1 MDAQVDHQRSVLG
14 LVEEALVQPAGARGA
29 WLAARCEGA
38 QLAQAQ
44 RLLAVA
50 EGCDTAKALPNVL
63 APVPLDSQHGQ
74 VFGAYRLIDIIGQG
88 GMGVVYRAQRA
99 DGAYDDQVAV
109 KLIALA
115 NPTADQV
122 GRFQR
127 ERQLLSDL
135 RHPNVA
141 TLFDGGTSEHGIPY
155 VVMQYVDGVAI
166 DRYCQEQALSLSDV
180 LGLFETVCRAVQAA
194 HQRFVIHRDLKP
206 ENVLVEASGF
216 PRLIDFGIATTLDRE
231 SHAADRTQVLSLTP
245 AYASPEQIRNEP
257 LTAATDV
264 YSLGIMLYELLAGVR
279 PYDVSSMSVLEAER
293 LLTTHE
299 AERPSSAG
307 AGGRFSLSGL
317 RWKELDAI
325 VLRAIEADPQRRYQT
340 AGALADDLGRFLRR
354 EAVSAKLDTGLYRVR
369 RFLSRHLGIS
379 VASAVAV
386 LALMGGLVVSLAQA
400 DRANRELAR
409 AEAVRQYLEDILL
422 APQPYV
428 SDSLQQGEDATIAEL
443 LEAAETRLD
452 SDLEH
457 LPSVRM
463 DLYQTIANAQMWMN
477 LPESALR
484 SARKALALAREKP
497 NDRES
502 LMVALQLV
510 AEVHDDAGDA
520 DQAIALYDEAKNM
533 VDALGERAWEDR
545 VHLYNN
551 FAVAL
556 AAAGRYDRALA
567 MQREIMPILDDAGR
581 GTQWG
586 IQLPAN
592 LGRYLFE
599 TGALQ
604 DALVAYERALENAA
618 GTSDFEFS
626 ARLLDW
632 RVGEYYE
639 FAQQAPK
646 ARQYYERALRLAD
659 TPYVDAE
666 EDVAKITLLLARL
679 EATDGSSVAARE
691 TLDAIGEAFAD
702 YLDQPEAWVYHHAA
716 AALALT
722 EQRWGDALAATAR
735 ARRLALAG
743 RAISNARLLLMDYE
757 HAKALAGAER
767 DAGHAFDGTA
777 SAAVEA
783 MREAYD
789 GLRRWGGAEHPLVQR
804 AREELRALSLEDPIV
819 YRERPASGAP
829 R

>member
-1 MDAQVDHQRSVLG
+1 MDAELNHQRSVLG
-14 LVEEALVQPAGARGA
+14 LVEEALSQPADAREA
-29 WLAARCEGA
+29 WLAARCNGDE
-38 QLAQAQ
+38 LAQAR

-50 EGCDTAKALPNVL
+50 QDCDTAQAVPNVL

-88 GMGVVYRAQRA
+88 GMGVVYRAHRA

-141 TLFDGGTSEHGIPY
+141 TLLDGGTSEHGIPY

-166 DRYCQEQALSLSDV
+166 DRYCQEQALDLDDR
-180 LGLFETVCRAVQAA
+180 LALFETVCRAVQAA

-206 ENVLVEASGF
+206 ENVLVEANGF
-216 PRLIDFGIATTLDRE
+216 ARLIDFGIATTLDRD

-245 AYASPEQIRNEP
+245 AYASPEQVRNEP

-264 YSLGIMLYELLAGVR
+264 YSLGIMLFELLAGAR
-279 PYDVSSMSVLEAER
+279 PYDLSSMSVLEAER
-293 LLTTHE
+293 LLSAHQ
-299 AERPSSAG
+299 AQRPSVAG
-307 AGGRFSLSGL
+307 ARERFALGGL

-325 VLRAIEADPQRRYQT
+325 VLRAIEPDSQRRYQT

-354 EAVSAKLDTGLYRVR
+354 EAVGATLDTGFYRAR
-369 RFLSRHLGIS
+369 RFLSRHVGIS
-379 VASAVAV
+379 AATAIAV
-386 LALMGGLVVSLAQA
+386 LALVGGLVVSLAQA

-422 APQPYV
+422 APEPYV
-428 SDSLQQGEDATIAEL
+428 SDSLQQGESATIADL

-457 LPSVRM
+457 LPAVRI

-484 SARKALALAREKP
+484 SARKALTLARDLP
-497 NDRES
+497 NDSES
-502 LMVALQLV
+502 MVEALELL
-510 AEVHDDAGDA
+510 AEVHDDAGNA
-520 DQAIALYDEAKNM
+520 ERAIALYEEAKGM
-533 VDALGERAWEDR
+533 VDALGSEAWENR
-545 VHLYNN
+545 LHLYNN

-556 AAAGRYDRALA
+556 AAAGDYERALTL
-567 MQREIMPILDDAGR
+567 QRDTLPLIEDQAK

-586 IQLPAN
+586 IQVYAN

-599 TGALQ
+599 TGAL
-604 DALVAYERALENAA
+604 DAARVAYEQALENAA
-618 GTSDFEFS
+618 DTEDFEYS

-632 RVGEYYE
+632 RVGVYHE
-639 FAQQAPK
+639 FAQDWPQAR
-646 ARQYYERALRLAD
+646 AYYESALRLAD

-679 EATDGSSVAARE
+679 DAMAGEPAAARE
-691 TLDAIGEAFAD
+691 TLDAIA
-702 YLDQPEAWVYHHAA
+702 
-716 AALALT
+716 
-722 EQRWGDALAATAR
+722 
-735 ARRLALAG
+735 
-743 RAISNARLLLMDYE
+743 
-757 HAKALAGAER
+757 
-767 DAGHAFDGTA
+767 
-777 SAAVEA
+777 
-783 MREAYD
+783 
-789 GLRRWGGAEHPLVQR
+789 
-804 AREELRALSLEDPIV
+804 
-819 YRERPASGAP
+819 
-829 R
+829 